1 MQSHGQCDLIDSG
14 YRLQPTYTVYS
25 VNRPTCTLYAPL
37 YCAVAT
43 QRLIVVVPYSA
54 RPCGSQILPS
64 ESFPSRVD
72 SSFHVADVTVWNGRP
87 DAARGRVEAVETAVV
102 GWTAEL
108 TVDEVLN
115 VDETV
120 RCHH

>member
-1 MQSHGQCDLIDSG
+1 M
-14 YRLQPTYTVYS
+14 
-25 VNRPTCTLYAPL
+25 
-37 YCAVAT
+37 AT